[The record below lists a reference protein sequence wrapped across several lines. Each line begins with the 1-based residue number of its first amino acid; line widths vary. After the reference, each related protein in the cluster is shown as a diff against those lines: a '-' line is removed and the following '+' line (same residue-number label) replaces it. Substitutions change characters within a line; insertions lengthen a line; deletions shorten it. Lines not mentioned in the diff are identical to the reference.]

1 MRRTTYLVE
10 MILVLIS
17 NKSLVLKRVMNFIHQ
32 LSVNKYLSNL
42 TI

>member
-17 NKSLVLKRVMNFIHQ
+17 NKSLVLKRVMNFIHL